1 LSDIR
6 LATQELGIIKSF
18 AAKQRLLGANLK
30 GLFSPSSFR
39 VTTTSRQASFKFE
52 TDKMDKIIE
61 RHYNTTVD
69 LDRLLEKADSLAK
82 QTQSAV
88 AVRQEDHG
96 KAILVFTVVTVIFLP
111 LSFVTS
117 YLGMNTVDIRDME
130 SSQALFW
137 EVSLPLTVGII
148 VISLLIGLKGYE
160 IKEFFQSRE
169 W

>member
-1 LSDIR
+1 
-6 LATQELGIIKSF
+6 
-18 AAKQRLLGANLK
+18 
-30 GLFSPSSFR
+30 
-39 VTTTSRQASFKFE
+39 
-52 TDKMDKIIE
+52 MDKIIE

-169 W
+169 WWNFEFPIWCFFWKYETRKLVGRETNLRLEV